1 MSNQRI
7 KELKEQIADV
17 LKRWPAHTP
26 SPALVQQLDDL
37 EDELAKEIKKTNQE
51 QNQIIQFTPI
61 GYVENSFESATTP
74 ESIPQS
80 ESIIRLSPSLKD
92 GLEGLVAGQRL
103 LVIFYFH
110 KSEGFKLKQHPRGD
124 PSQPQRGVFAL
135 RSPNRPNPIGAT
147 IVDILAID
155 VNNLR
160 VKGLDALNGTP
171 VLDLKPA

>member
-37 EDELAKEIKKTNQE
+37 EEELAKEIEIINQE

-61 GYVENSFESATTP
+61 GYVQNSFETATTP
-74 ESIPQS
+74 EIIRQS
-80 ESIIRLSPSLKD
+80 ESIIRISSSLKD
-92 GLEGLVAGQRL
+92 GLEGLEVGQPL

-110 KSEGFKLKQHPRGD
+110 KSEGFKLQQHPRGD
-124 PSQPQRGVFAL
+124 PSKPQRGVFSL

-147 IVDILAID
+147 IVEILAID
-155 VNNLR
+155 GSVLR
-160 VKGLDALNGTP
+160 VQGLDALDGTP
-171 VLDLKPA
+171 VLDLKSA